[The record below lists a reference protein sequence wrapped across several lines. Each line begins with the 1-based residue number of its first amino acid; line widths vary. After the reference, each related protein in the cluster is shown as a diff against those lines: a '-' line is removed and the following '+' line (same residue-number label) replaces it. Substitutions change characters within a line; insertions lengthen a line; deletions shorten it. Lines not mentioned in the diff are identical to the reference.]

1 MKYLKGIFEG
11 YDSNQEVTDF
21 AEGCLA
27 YLLDDGFKV
36 NVIDFN
42 KSDKKMIFLS
52 KHVEDLHYGFTWD
65 EVKDYYIP
73 FIKMLANRYKLE
85 FLDTEGCGYKCSIN
99 FKLSTAKNTWISPTA
114 FFTYH
119 QIAEDNLYTMYN
131 NTRRIFDQSKNIFRI
146 GVKISVNNSQS
157 ISENSKTSRLL
168 TPAILEDF
176 AQRCLAYLIDEGF
189 IIMVASMPASYSPS
203 NRRRI
208 YVIWLSKGEKE
219 SRVGF
224 EWDEVKDYY
233 IPFVQLLSR
242 RYKLF
247 SFEIGKI
254 CPIRFMHNLT
264 PPTLQD
270 YTYEQITDDRK
281 WRIETQSKKI
291 YSIGIRI
298 IL

>member
-11 YDSNQEVTDF
+11 YDSNQEVKDF

-36 NVIDFN
+36 NVIDFT

-52 KHVEDLHYGFTWD
+52 KHVEDLHYGFTWN

-73 FIKMLANRYKLE
+73 FIKMLANRYQLE
-85 FLDTEGCGYKCSIN
+85 FLDTEGCGLECSIS
-99 FKLSTAKNTWISPTA
+99 FKLSAKNNWMAPITY
-114 FFTYH
+114 FTYH
-119 QIAEDNLYTMYN
+119 QIVEDNLYTMSN
-131 NTRRIFDQSKNIFRI
+131 NTRRIFDQSENIFRI

-157 ISENSKTSRLL
+157 VSENSETPRLL
-168 TPAILEDF
+168 APTILKDF
-176 AQRCLAYLIDEGF
+176 TQRCLAYLIDDGF
-189 IIMVASMPASYSPS
+189 TIMVASMPASYSPG
-203 NRRRI
+203 NRQRI
-208 YVIWLSKGEKE
+208 YVIWLSKGERE
-219 SRVGF
+219 SRVEF
-224 EWDEVKDYY
+224 EWGDVKDYY

-247 SFEIGKI
+247 GFEKDKT
-254 CPIRFMHNLT
+254 CPIRFMHSFT

-270 YTYEQITDDRK
+270 YTYEQI
-281 WRIETQSKKI
+281 IEDETESKKI
-291 YSIGIRI
+291 YSIGIKI